1 MGKTIRARAL
11 PLHVFAAS
19 GVVDPIAGPICDC
32 GSAERASVHQMPE
45 RHPDEIEAE
54 ERRVGERT

>member
-1 MGKTIRARAL
+1 MGKTIRSRAL
-11 PLHVFAAS
+11 PLHVFSAS

-45 RHPDEIEAE
+45 VSDEARAMEA
-54 ERRVGERT
+54 RKMGER